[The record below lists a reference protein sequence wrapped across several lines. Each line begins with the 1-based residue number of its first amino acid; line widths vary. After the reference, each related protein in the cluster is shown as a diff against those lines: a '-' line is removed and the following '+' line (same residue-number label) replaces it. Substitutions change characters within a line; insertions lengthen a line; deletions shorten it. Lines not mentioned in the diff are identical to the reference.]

1 LKIEEEKHRARER
14 ELGKNYLLETYL
26 KDLDE
31 PQENGPDLE
40 DFEEE
45 IQRLQDDGIYEIGSC
60 I

>member
-1 LKIEEEKHRARER
+1 
-14 ELGKNYLLETYL
+14 LGKNYLLETYL